1 MVEDVVS
8 GTDQGSTRAPTAAAR
23 LTVSGVSGSTKPTT
37 TRDDRL
43 IRRPNAAH
51 ALRAHLAEVLQKPS
65 STRGDGGLVDARGG
79 GRCATSPD
87 GPSRK
92 ARDIVDGVR
101 MRAPGYAHLFDPVA
115 PTSQARVVPNTTG
128 AVRPVLGAADL
139 GVLVRQA
146 RESLG
151 QSQAVF
157 ASGAGVGRRFLSELE
172 SGKPTL
178 EIGKVLAV
186 CQAAGVLVLAGLA
199 HGG

>member
-1 MVEDVVS
+1 MMEDVVS
-8 GTDQGSTRAPTAAAR
+8 DTDQGSNRAPKASAR
-23 LTVSGVSGSTKPTT
+23 RPVSRVSGSAEAA

-51 ALRAHLAEVLQKPS
+51 ALRAHLAEVLQKAS
-65 STRGDGGLVDARGG
+65 SAPGQGGLLDTRGAVTVAAR
-79 GRCATSPD
+79 PD

-92 ARDIVDGVR
+92 ARDIFDGVR
-101 MRAPGYAHLFDPVA
+101 MRAPGYAHLFDPVV
-115 PTSQARVVPNTTG
+115 PTSQARVLLDTTG

-139 GVLVRQA
+139 GALVRQA

-151 QSQAVF
+151 QSQAAF

>member
-1 MVEDVVS
+1 MSD
-8 GTDQGSTRAPTAAAR
+8 TDQRPIRATNAGGRLPVSRMSTSAKPAT
-23 LTVSGVSGSTKPTT
+23 TK
-37 TRDDRL
+37 DDRL
-43 IRRPNAAH
+43 IRRPNTAH

-65 STRGDGGLVDARGG
+65 SAPDDGGRVDARGA
-79 GRCATSPD
+79 ATVAARPD

-115 PTSQARVVPNTTG
+115 PTSQARVVLNTTG
-128 AVRPVLGAADL
+128 ALRPVLAAADL

-146 RESLG
+146 REALG

>member
-8 GTDQGSTRAPTAAAR
+8 DTDQGSTRATKAGSR
-23 LTVSGVSGSTKPTT
+23 LPVSRVSAPAKAVTTK
-37 TRDDRL
+37 DERL
-43 IRRPNAAH
+43 IRRPNTAH

-65 STRGDGGLVDARGG
+65 SVPGDGVDSRGSATGVAR
-79 GRCATSPD
+79 PD

-92 ARDIVDGVR
+92 ARDIADGVR
-101 MRAPGYAHLFDPVA
+101 TRAPGYAHLFDPVA
-115 PTSQARVVPNTTG
+115 PTSQARVLLNTTG
-128 AVRPVLGAADL
+128 AVRPLLGAADL

-146 RESLG
+146 RETLG

-172 SGKPTL
+172 AGKPTL

-186 CQAAGVLVLAGLA
+186 CRAAGVLVLAGLA